1 MIFAHSYCI
10 GVNRMS
16 IELFSNGGKLTSS
29 VCQVLSLIKSLAEF
43 SSLGGCVACACRG
56 DRFFFWSLESDCHI
70 LAMPTSSFLGVL
82 SVESRV
88 KSFTQEVPCS

>member
-43 SSLGGCVACACRG
+43 SSLGGGVACACRD
-56 DRFFFWSLESDCHI
+56 DRFFLLEPRTCQIPVIATPLS
-70 LAMPTSSFLGVL
+70 GVL
-82 SVESRV
+82 RVASRV
-88 KSFTQEVPCS
+88 